1 MNALSLSLFS
11 PGGCSPKPLLA
22 QESWKECLGMKD
34 SLAQEVQTHAHSLPV
49 CVLVSRQ
56 SQKSQTDLYT
66 LFVSLDVHPL
76 LISVLMLPF
85 LQESPALPY
94 GSCTFFLACTFLH
107 LFPHPTLAGSI
118 VTLPDHPASFQA
130 WSTWRTGPVFL
141 WTTTRPT
148 HSSAGIPTRTSTSS
162 VRTVQRGPGL
172 SHPCPASTW
181 RKVRAHKVVSGQSV
195 RMEIAPAPGKG
206 TLVGSRAG
214 NRWLLVGAV
223 WPWDGRGRSRGLCL
237 LPQCQRASALFFITL
252 LSKSCLHKQSP
263 ALVYAPELWEIQ
275 IPCLQDH

>member
-1 MNALSLSLFS
+1 MDAVSLLLSS

-22 QESWKECLGMKD
+22 QERWKECLAMKD
-34 SLAQEVQTHAHSLPV
+34 SLVQKVQTRAHSLSV

-56 SQKSQTDLYT
+56 PQKPQAVLYT
-66 LFVSLDVHPL
+66 LFVSLDVHPV
-76 LISVLMLPF
+76 LIHVLMLPF

-94 GSCTFFLACTFLH
+94 GSCSIFLACTFLH
-107 LFPHPTLAGSI
+107 LFLRSTLAGSI
-118 VTLPDHPASFQA
+118 VILPDHLASSQA

-148 HSSAGIPTRTSTSS
+148 HSSAGTPMRTSTSS

-195 RMEIAPAPGKG
+195 HMEIPPTPGKE

-214 NRWLLVGAV
+214 DRWQLVGAA
-223 WPWDGRGRSRGLCL
+223 WPWDGRGRSHGLCL
-237 LPQCQRASALFFITL
+237 LPLCQGA
-252 LSKSCLHKQSP
+252 
-263 ALVYAPELWEIQ
+263 
-275 IPCLQDH
+275 